1 MDRKKFLQLSGLTS
15 LGLVVPNTQQ
25 NIAQTQQTTEGGC
38 VIIPTETQGPFPL
51 DLSANTYYFRQD
63 VREDR
68 AGIQLNLRLK
78 VLGLS
83 NCQPMQNVRVNIW
96 HCDKDGSYS
105 GYNNNMN
112 PGQAGLTYLRG
123 YQITDANGEV
133 DFITIFP
140 GWYSGR
146 ICHIH
151 FQVYISSSYAAI
163 SQLSFD
169 IPTKNA
175 LYQTHADVYTKGVD
189 PQTFNSDNIFSDGY
203 TYQIATLTPN
213 TTTGGYDSYFEVTV
227 QGAGSATGMGHLE
240 KETAKQVI
248 LEQNYPNPFDAQTN
262 IPFQLFKSSEVS
274 LDIWNLAGQKVYTFQ
289 LGQMPTGKHQI
300 TVNLPQLNLPIAN
313 YVYQINVSNTD
324 GHFSDCK
331 LMTHRQ

>member
-25 NIAQTQQTTEGGC
+25 NIAQTQQATEGGC

-105 GYNNNMN
+105 GYSNNMN

-133 DFITIFP
+133 EFITIFP
-140 GWYSGR
+140 GWYDGR

-151 FQVYISSSYAAI
+151 FQVYVSSSYAAI

-169 IPTKNA
+169 IPTKNV
-175 LYQTHADVYTKGVD
+175 LYQAHADVYTKGVD

-203 TYQIATLTPN
+203 TYQLATLTPN
-213 TTTGGYDSYFEVTV
+213 TITGGYDSYFEVTV
-227 QGAGSATGMGHLE
+227 QGMGSSTGMGHLE
-240 KETAKQVI
+240 KETAKQVF
-248 LEQNYPNPFDAQTN
+248 LEQNSPNPFDTQTN
-262 IPFQLFKSSEVS
+262 ISFQLFKSSEVS
-274 LDIWNLAGQKVYTFQ
+274 LDIWNLAGQKVHTFQ
-289 LGQMPTGKHQI
+289 LGQMTAGKHQI
-300 TVNLPQLNLPIAN
+300 AIDLSQINLPIAN
-313 YVYQINVSNTD
+313 YAYQINVSNTD

-331 LMTHRQ
+331 LMTHQQ